1 MVCAGKHHGC
11 RKTLNVAPVPPLRY
25 LIYCRLLSYCTY
37 AFWNGFGIWNWF
49 LGVLKPTEHEFG
61 NKKFLRSGIEGLQV
75 DFQKIPTLSVE
86 LEISYFVFLMSG
98 TRKINEKVI
107 RRITEGLHANFPK
120 WYIRVFQCQEHKCS
134 NEKFLSCITE
144 DLHVDFQICQNRRGK
159 YFGIDERQRFRLAPT
174 RILWNFGSSL
184 PHMLR
189 KFALPKWKT

>member
-1 MVCAGKHHGC
+1 MAK
-11 RKTLNVAPVPPLRY
+11 KW
-25 LIYCRLLSYCTY
+25 
-37 AFWNGFGIWNWF
+37 FW
-49 LGVLKPTEHEFG
+49 GVLKPVEHEFG
-61 NKKFLRSGIEGLQV
+61 NEKFLRCRIEGLQV

-144 DLHVDFQICQNRRGK
+144 DLHVDFQNCQNRRGK